1 MQRMILTV
9 HLEHVEFESQSEVMR
24 GQQILL
30 QTNDA
35 PEDSAVTKPQGFGN
49 LSFYRISGEGCFS
62 VDSGE
67 QGDPHDNSR
76 RNAER
81 ALRSGI
87 RGRCRESWIYVCPQ
101 N

>member
-1 MQRMILTV
+1 
-9 HLEHVEFESQSEVMR
+9 
-24 GQQILL
+24 
-30 QTNDA
+30 
-35 PEDSAVTKPQGFGN
+35 